1 MYDVCVFNETIIIS
15 IFFYSFLYSG
25 FHPVL
30 EHIWEKV
37 EVPKILW
44 LGWINCPYSSLPS
57 WIQLQNV
64 KFLQVYGSELK
75 TSWEREN
82 ELQVIR
88 NLFY

>member
-1 MYDVCVFNETIIIS
+1 MEFSLRVYFN
-15 IFFYSFLYSG
+15 FFYSFLYSG

-37 EVPKILW
+37 EVPNILW
-44 LGWINCPYSSLPS
+44 LSWINCPYSSLPS
-57 WIQLQNV
+57 WIELQNV

-75 TSWEREN
+75 TLWEREN

-88 NLFY
+88 NVLC